1 MDAGSEASRAI
12 VRPSRNLKRAQEIFF
27 NFPFPAGFFPIRML
41 AKLGPNSREVIDKN
55 SFTINNRRSNATRS
69 FKKFRLESKWNAT
82 FLFVPAEISES
93 NGTYEKEVLFFQM
106 EYFLN

>member
-1 MDAGSEASRAI
+1 
-12 VRPSRNLKRAQEIFF
+12 
-27 NFPFPAGFFPIRML
+27 ML